1 MDALVARAWMIWL
14 SLHPSPASKT
24 SAFNKIRVQQAVR
37 GAAPFP
43 DQRFKQRTFAA
54 AQPHNIFLYDNFL
67 RSHDRLRRSGRD
79 ESESSN
85 SFNFVEAG
93 H

>member
-1 MDALVARAWMIWL
+1 MIWL
-14 SLHPSPASKT
+14 SLHPSPASENVRLQQDPRLPQ
-24 SAFNKIRVQQAVR
+24 ALRRV
-37 GAAPFP
+37 APFP
-43 DQRFKQRTFAA
+43 DHRFKQRTFAA

-79 ESESSN
+79 ESKSSN
-85 SFNFVEAG
+85 PLKLVEAG

>member
-1 MDALVARAWMIWL
+1 MDALVAGAWMIWL

-24 SAFNKIRVQQAVR
+24 SAFNKIRAFSQAVR

-54 AQPHNIFLYDNFL
+54 AQPHNIFPYL

-85 SFNFVEAG
+85 PFNFVEAG